1 MNKGL
6 SPDNSYR
13 KALISLIN
21 SINVVVPLDDKDQV
35 LIVLK
40 LDTEEKIS
48 LFNEWI
54 KGRLVGENE
63 LNATAQEIVR
73 AAVQIGK
80 GLSI

>member
-1 MNKGL
+1 MNNGL
-6 SPDNSYR
+6 GVDNPYR

-21 SINVVVPLDDKDQV
+21 SINEVVPLEDKDQV

-48 LFNEWI
+48 LFNDWVKSHLI
-54 KGRLVGENE
+54 GENE
-63 LNATAQEIVR
+63 LHATAQEIVR

-80 GLSI
+80 GTAI